1 MSAKNR
7 TQIAGHVCS
16 ADNRPVDR
24 AFLQSAHT
32 HFEGSQTG
40 VLLTRQGEA
49 GATDLELLGHP
60 AGNDAAESPH
70 DPVSA

>member
-7 TQIAGHVCS
+7 AQITGHIGS

-49 GATDLELLGHP
+49 GTSDLELLGHP
-60 AGNDAAESPH
+60 AGNDAAERPH
-70 DPVSA
+70 DPVGT